1 MMTTETQGTLPALEE
16 MNAAAELVHAV
27 MPATPQYRW
36 PLLERRC
43 GMEVWAKHE
52 NHSPVGAF
60 KVRGGLVYI
69 DHLRG
74 AGAAVPGV
82 VSATRGN
89 HGQSIAFAARRF
101 GIPAAI
107 VVPEGNAREK
117 NAAMRALGA
126 ELIVRGRDFQDASEA
141 AAEIAAQRG
150 WHQIPSFHPLLVRGV
165 ATYALEFFLGAPEL
179 DAVYVPVGMGSGICG
194 MIAARNAL
202 GLRTAVIGVV
212 AEGAPALALSLEA
225 GTVVS
230 HEVTTRAADG
240 MACRTPSPDALAII
254 ARGAERVIRV
264 TDLEVESAIAAIF
277 ADTHNAVE
285 GAGAA
290 ALAGLLQER
299 DRWVDRRVGIV
310 LSGANIDSSELGRI
324 LSAHGAAA

>member
-1 MMTTETQGTLPALEE
+1 MMPTETEWTLPALDAI
-16 MNAAAELVHAV
+16 NAAAELVHAV
-27 MPATPQYRW
+27 MPPTPQYRW

-43 GMEVWAKHE
+43 GVEVWAKHE
-52 NHSPVGAF
+52 NHTPVGAF

-74 AGAAVPGV
+74 DRVAVPGV

-89 HGQSIAFAARRF
+89 HGQSIGFAARRF

-117 NAAMRALGA
+117 NAAMEALGV
-126 ELIVRGRDFQDASEA
+126 ELIVRGRDFQEASEA
-141 AAEIAAQRG
+141 AAEIASERG
-150 WHQIPSFHPLLVRGV
+150 WHRIPAVHPLLVRGV
-165 ATYALEFFLGAPEL
+165 ATYALEFFQGAPEL

-212 AEGAPALALSLEA
+212 AEGAPALALSLDA

-230 HEVTTRAADG
+230 HEVTTKAADG

-254 ARGAERVIRV
+254 ARGADRVVRV
-264 TDLEVESAIAAIF
+264 SDPEVESAIAAIF

-290 ALAGLLQER
+290 AFAGLLKER
-299 DRWVDRRVGIV
+299 DRWMGRRVGIV
-310 LSGANIDSSELGRI
+310 LTGANIDSTELGRI
-324 LSAHGAAA
+324 LSSQGAAS